1 MVKLDF
7 FQKKIIVK
15 IKNYLKKL
23 KTQNINTSK
32 SSFCY
37 FNTYSESPGYALANL
52 WNFKIS
58 KVKFFVYVLK
68 NIYSIFY
75 ISDYKLSSIPSLK
88 FENLIITWGREQD
101 FKKKVF
107 KDNFSKITSSTTR
120 KTLFFVIYL
129 DKKKPKNIP
138 ENVILLFRER
148 ENIDIYFFFKKL
160 ISVLFINNFSVTKFF
175 HYFSSH
181 TIFAEEIHSKLTK
194 SCNFLNIKKI
204 IMPYEAQPF
213 QNYIFKEAKKIN
225 NKIKTIGFIH
235 SMVPALPINFLKR
248 DGSPEKLFLSGK
260 AQLNLFIK
268 YLNWKK
274 DNLKIIY
281 SPRISKYIDKKN
293 INSIF
298 FPISIE
304 SKKIILHAI
313 ETFILSKEDKFF
325 KAINIKKHPSSIGN
339 KEQNN
344 LEEEIKK
351 LINNN
356 KNKFNKKSNN
366 TLNFFIGPTSAFI
379 QYLENNLSCIH
390 ITTNPVFDVY
400 TYGLW
405 KKLFPKQINK
415 YMYNYKLNDR
425 NKMILLKKRSNK
437 SLLKNIL

>member
-1 MVKLDF
+1 
-7 FQKKIIVK
+7 
-15 IKNYLKKL
+15 
-23 KTQNINTSK
+23 
-32 SSFCY
+32 
-37 FNTYSESPGYALANL
+37 
-52 WNFKIS
+52 
-58 KVKFFVYVLK
+58 
-68 NIYSIFY
+68 
-75 ISDYKLSSIPSLK
+75 
-88 FENLIITWGREQD
+88 
-101 FKKKVF
+101 
-107 KDNFSKITSSTTR
+107 
-120 KTLFFVIYL
+120 
-129 DKKKPKNIP
+129 
-138 ENVILLFRER
+138 
-148 ENIDIYFFFKKL
+148 
-160 ISVLFINNFSVTKFF
+160 
-175 HYFSSH
+175 
-181 TIFAEEIHSKLTK
+181 
-194 SCNFLNIKKI
+194 
-204 IMPYEAQPF
+204 
-213 QNYIFKEAKKIN
+213 
-225 NKIKTIGFIH
+225 
-235 SMVPALPINFLKR
+235 MVPALPINFLKR

-313 ETFILSKEDKFF
+313 ETFILSKEDNFF